1 MRLHK
6 PWRLLY
12 ALPLIFLAIF
22 YFYPLLSILS
32 LSLMPQGRLDLSGV
46 QALWTRPYLAQ
57 VLWFTFWQAAVS
69 TGLTLLLGLPAAYV
83 YARYDFPAKSLL
95 RALTTIPFVMPT
107 VVVGAAFVTLLGQ
120 RGVVNDWLMT
130 AFDLTQPPVNLL
142 YTVWIILL
150 AHAFYNATVVVR
162 IVGGFWANLDPR
174 LGEAAAVLGA
184 PRWRRTWE
192 VTLPLLL
199 PSITAASLLV
209 FLFCFTSFG
218 VILILGG
225 PLFSTLEVEIY
236 RQTVNYFNL
245 SLAAVL
251 SLVQLAITFVV
262 MVVYTRLQERASL
275 PLNLRPQ
282 SMTTR
287 RPVSGREWLLVGGV
301 NTVLVV
307 FLLTPLLALAV
318 RSVTLGPGSPTL
330 RYYQALGSS
339 PTQSVFFVPPIEA
352 IRNSLLFALAAVA
365 LSLLLGLISAY
376 LLAETGPGG
385 RQSRLARALDPIF
398 LLPLGTSAVTLGFGY
413 IVALDQPPLNLRT
426 SLALIP
432 LAYTLLAMPFV
443 VRSILPVLRG
453 LNPRLRES
461 AAVMGASP
469 ARILREI
476 DLPIIGRAV
485 LVAAVFAFTISLG
498 EFGATLL
505 LYQPRY
511 PTMSV
516 VIYRALSQ
524 PGLVNYGQALA
535 MSTLLMGVCLAGLL
549 LIERVRV
556 GDVGEF

>member
-1 MRLHK
+1 MRLYK
-6 PWRLLY
+6 SRRLLY
-12 ALPLIFLAIF
+12 ALPLAFLAVF

-32 LSLMPQGRLDLSGV
+32 LSLAPQGQLNLSGLE
-46 QALWTRPYLAQ
+46 ALVTRPYLAR
-57 VLWFTFWQAAVS
+57 VVWFTVWQAAAS
-69 TGLTLLLGLPAAYV
+69 TALTLLFGLPAAYV

-107 VVVGAAFVTLLGQ
+107 VVVGAAFVTLLGP
-120 RGVVNDWLMT
+120 RGVVNVWLS
-130 AFDLTQPPVNLL
+130 ASLGLAQPPIDLL
-142 YTVWIILL
+142 NTIWVILL
-150 AHAFYNATVVVR
+150 AHAFYNTTVVVR
-162 IVGGFWANLDPR
+162 IVGGFWSNLDPR

-225 PLFSTLEVEIY
+225 PGFSTLEVEIY
-236 RQTVNYFNL
+236 RQAVNYFNL
-245 SLAAVL
+245 PLAAVL
-251 SLVQLAITFVV
+251 SLLQLTITFII
-262 MVVYTRLQERASL
+262 MAIYTRVQARAAL

-282 SMTTR
+282 SMTVR
-287 RPVSGREWLLVGGV
+287 RPANRREWLVVGGV
-301 NTVLVV
+301 NTLLVL

-318 RSVTLGPGSPTL
+318 RSVTLGAGPPTL
-330 RYYQALGSS
+330 RYYQALTSS
-339 PTQSVFFVPPIEA
+339 PTQSVFFVPPVEA
-352 IRNSLLFALAAVA
+352 IRNSLAFSLAATALA
-365 LSLLLGLISAY
+365 LGLGLISAY
-376 LLAETGPGG
+376 MLEETGPGG
-385 RQSRLARALDPIF
+385 RPSWLARSLDPVF

-413 IVALDQPPLNLRT
+413 IVALDEPPLNLRT

-453 LNPRLRES
+453 LNPRLREG
-461 AAVMGASP
+461 AAVLGASP
-469 ARILREI
+469 AQVVREI

-524 PGLVNYGQALA
+524 PGLINYGQALA
-535 MSTLLMGVCLAGLL
+535 MSTLLMGVCLVGLL
-549 LIERVRV
+549 LIERLRV

>member
-1 MRLHK
+1 
-6 PWRLLY
+6 LLY
-12 ALPLIFLAIF
+12 ALPLLFLAIF

-32 LSLMPQGRLDLSGV
+32 LSLAPQGRLDLSGV

-57 VLWFTFWQAAVS
+57 VLWFTFWQAVVS
-69 TGLTLLLGLPAAYV
+69 TGLTLALGLPAAYV

-107 VVVGAAFVTLLGQ
+107 VVVGAAFVTLLGP
-120 RGVVNDWLMT
+120 RGVVNDWLMS
-130 AFDLTQPPVNLL
+130 ALGLAQPPVDLL

-262 MVVYTRLQERASL
+262 MVIYTRLQARAAI

-282 SMTTR
+282 AMTVR
-287 RPVSGREWLLVGGV
+287 RPGNWREWLLVGGV

-318 RSVTLGPGSPTL
+318 RSVTLGAGPPTL
-330 RYYQALGSS
+330 RYYQALGES

-352 IRNSLLFALAAVA
+352 IRNSLLFSLAAVA

-385 RQSRLARALDPIF
+385 RQSRLARGLDPIF

-413 IVALDQPPLNLRT
+413 IVALDEPPLNLRT

-516 VIYRALSQ
+516 VIYRALGQ
-524 PGLVNYGQALA
+524 PGLLNYGQALA
-535 MSTLLMGVCLAGLL
+535 MSTLLMGVCLVGLL
-549 LIERVRV
+549 LIERLRV

>member
-107 VVVGAAFVTLLGQ
+107 VVVGAAFVTLLGP

-262 MVVYTRLQERASL
+262 MVVYTRLQARASL

-318 RSVTLGPGSPTL
+318 RSVTLGPGPPTL

-469 ARILREI
+469 AQILREI

>member
-12 ALPLIFLAIF
+12 LLPLAFLAVF
-22 YFYPLLSILS
+22 YFYPLLSILT
-32 LSLMPQGRLDLSGV
+32 LSLAPQGRLAPGGLE
-46 QALWTRPYLAQ
+46 ALWTRPYLAR
-57 VLWFTFWQAAVS
+57 VLWFTLWQAAAS
-69 TGLTLLLGLPAAYV
+69 TALTLALGLPAAYV

-107 VVVGAAFVTLLGQ
+107 VVVGAAFVTLLGP
-120 RGVVNDWLMT
+120 RGVVNDWLQA
-130 AFDLTQPPVNLL
+130 AFGLAQPPIDLL
-142 YTVWIILL
+142 YSVGIILL
-150 AHAFYNATVVVR
+150 AHAFYNTTVVVR
-162 IVGGFWANLDPR
+162 IVGGFWSSLDPR

-199 PSITAASLLV
+199 PSIAAASLLV

-225 PLFSTLEVEIY
+225 PGFSTLEVEIY

-245 SLAAVL
+245 ALAAVL

-262 MVVYTRLQERASL
+262 MIVYTRLQARTSL

-282 SMTTR
+282 SMTVR
-287 RPVSGREWLLVGGV
+287 RPASRREWLLVGGV
-301 NTVLVV
+301 NTVLVI

-318 RSVTLGPGSPTL
+318 RSLTLGAGPPTL
-330 RYYQALGSS
+330 RYYQALANS
-339 PTQSVFFVPPIEA
+339 PTQSIFFVPPVEA
-352 IRNSLLFALAAVA
+352 IRNSLVFSLVAVA
-365 LSLLLGLISAY
+365 LALALGLISAY
-376 LLAETGPGG
+376 MLAETGADG
-385 RQSRLARALDPIF
+385 RPSRLARWLDPIF
-398 LLPLGTSAVTLGFGY
+398 LLPLGTSAVTLGLGY
-413 IVALDQPPLNLRT
+413 IVALDEPPLNLRT

-432 LAYTLLAMPFV
+432 LAYTLLALPFV

-453 LNPRLRES
+453 LNPRLREG
-461 AAVMGASP
+461 AAVLGASP
-469 ARILREI
+469 AQVMREI

-535 MSTLLMGVCLAGLL
+535 MSTLLMGVCLVGLL
-549 LIERVRV
+549 LIERLRV